1 MRMSMGL
8 MDILPRGI
16 ETACVCG
23 VEVGGLG
30 VSTCANRQGIFITI
44 NTLVGTAG

>member
-16 ETACVCG
+16 ETACACG
-23 VEVGGLG
+23 VGVGG
-30 VSTCANRQGIFITI
+30 
-44 NTLVGTAG
+44 VGEHMCK

>member
-23 VEVGGLG
+23 VEVGG
-30 VSTCANRQGIFITI
+30 
-44 NTLVGTAG
+44 VGGEHMCK